1 MAKNEEVLG
10 ERGEGRGEHVWQ
22 YVSKRAREQE
32 SKRARDAWSDGGR
45 GGSVYGNVLHG
56 NVLCGNVL

>member
-32 SKRARDAWSDGGR
+32 SKRC
-45 GGSVYGNVLHG
+45 VE
-56 NVLCGNVL
+56 